1 MRYKGEWYVV
11 QWIAPRGVYDINVHS
26 EIDADEDFFQK
37 KQNTADL
44 GQYSANI
51 RSTSP
56 LIRDAVQLDN
66 VDVSQL
72 NLNVLEDDD
81 DIDNNFINDGEE
93 DYTLV
98 DYNDK
103 DVDNP
108 PDEETDIK

>member
-1 MRYKGEWYVV
+1 M
-11 QWIAPRGVYDINVHS
+11 
-26 EIDADEDFFQK
+26 
-37 KQNTADL
+37 
-44 GQYSANI
+44 
-51 RSTSP
+51 
-56 LIRDAVQLDN
+56 
-66 VDVSQL
+66 
-72 NLNVLEDDD
+72 LEDDD